1 MSVGTSAA
9 RVRGQ
14 PAACSKRGRGG
25 GTLRCHPAQCGFRA
39 PRRFWAPRSGTARR
53 YQQHVVRLA
62 ATVFRGRGEQ
72 LTRGS
77 RSAGSIDSDA
87 AAALFTAVMDGS
99 RMRLILDW
107 AAMMRLTKHQRH
119 QP

>member
-1 MSVGTSAA
+1 MPRTHSGPPHLMCARAVACPYAAASAFIARVCSCSQLHNSFLCTVTSAI
-9 RVRGQ
+9 
-14 PAACSKRGRGG
+14 S
-25 GTLRCHPAQCGFRA
+25 HP
-39 PRRFWAPRSGTARR
+39 
-53 YQQHVVRLA
+53 
-62 ATVFRGRGEQ
+62 
-72 LTRGS
+72 
-77 RSAGSIDSDA
+77 IDSDA